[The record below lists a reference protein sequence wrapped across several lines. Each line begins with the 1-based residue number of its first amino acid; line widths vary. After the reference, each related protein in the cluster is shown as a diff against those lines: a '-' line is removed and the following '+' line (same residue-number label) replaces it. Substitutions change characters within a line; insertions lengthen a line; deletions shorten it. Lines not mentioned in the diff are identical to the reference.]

1 MSETIVELPGGL
13 VLDGGRRLSRAELR
27 SLTGHEEEWLARHPG
42 IPSARAVTHLLSA
55 CLVELE
61 GEPPGRETVR
71 QLLVGDRDY
80 LMLQLRR
87 ITLGDH
93 FHAVVTCPACQARMD
108 ADFETEDIPV
118 ERRPQTTAGYTIE
131 LTGQEDRCRS
141 VRFRLPNGGDQE
153 AVLGMDLDRATMAL
167 LERCLEDDGGMPLS
181 PDEQATVGDA
191 MERLAPQI
199 DLELELACPECGHTF
214 SGPFDPA
221 TFFFDEM
228 RTSAALLLREIH
240 YLAFYYHWSETEILR
255 LSRDR
260 RRAYLALLSETLHQ
274 E

>member
-13 VLDGGRRLSRAELR
+13 VLDGRRLSRAELR
-27 SLTGHEEEWLARHPG
+27 PLSGHEEEWLAQHAGTP
-42 IPSARAVTHLLSA
+42 IARVVTYLLNA
-55 CLVELE
+55 CLIELD
-61 GEPPGRETVR
+61 GEPPSRETVR
-71 QLLVGDRDY
+71 RLLVGDRDY

-93 FHAVVTCPACQARMD
+93 FHAVVMCPACRAKMD
-108 ADFETEDIPV
+108 VDFESDDIPV
-118 ERRPQTTAGYTIE
+118 ERRPQTVACHTLDLSAE
-131 LTGQEDRCRS
+131 QERCRS

-153 AVLGMDLDRATMAL
+153 AILGMDLESATTAL

-181 PDEQATVGDA
+181 PDERAAVGDA

-214 SGPFDPA
+214 STPFDPA
-221 TFFFDEM
+221 TFFVDEM
-228 RTSAALLLREIH
+228 RTNAALLMREIH